1 MYLNNPREKQFP
13 WLQSYVTS
21 DFIEPAQPRMIQ
33 THSNRVV
40 IVTDKNQI
48 IGEADGMVT
57 SLKNI
62 ELHVRV
68 ADCGNIYAY
77 DPLATVIGVC
87 HSGWKG
93 SQGNIIATMIESMK
107 ILGSYPEDIRIRTG
121 PCISW
126 KNYEFW
132 PEVKDLFEWEYY
144 TTDRSLRGT
153 KQSTNRLPRSVALRS
168 QWQKYYLNLPKLHH
182 DQLIASWVQDT
193 HIIQS
198 DICTFDTNNLPSY
211 RRNGPDV
218 GRITGSIMMR

>member
-1 MYLNNPREKQFP
+1 MYLNNPREEQFP

-57 SLKNI
+57 SLKNL
-62 ELHVRV
+62 ELQVRV

-77 DPLATVIGVC
+77 DPLASVIGVC

-93 SQGNIIATMIESMK
+93 AQGNITSRMIEAMK
-107 ILGSYPEDIRIRTG
+107 SLWSDPHNIRIRTG

-132 PEVKDLFEWEYY
+132 PEVKELFDNKYY
-144 TTDRSLRGT
+144 
-153 KQSTNRLPRSVALRS
+153 ALIDN
-168 QWQKYYLNLPKLHH
+168 KYYLDLPKLHH
-182 DQLIASWVQDT
+182 DQLIVSWILTD
-193 HIIQS
+193 HIVQS

-211 RRNGPDV
+211 RRNDPDA

>member
-1 MYLNNPREKQFP
+1 MYLNNPREEQFP

-21 DFIEPAQPRMIQ
+21 DFIEPAQPSMIQ

-77 DPLATVIGVC
+77 DPWATVIGVC

-93 SQGNIIATMIESMK
+93 SQANIIATMIESMK

-132 PEVKDLFEWEYY
+132 PEVKELF
-144 TTDRSLRGT
+144 D
-153 KQSTNRLPRSVALRS
+153 N
-168 QWQKYYLNLPKLHH
+168 KYYLDLPKLHH
-182 DQLIASWVQDT
+182 DQLIVSWILTD
-193 HIIQS
+193 HIVQS

-211 RRNGPDV
+211 RRNGPDA
-218 GRITGSIMMR
+218 GRITGSICQTV

>member
-1 MYLNNPREKQFP
+1 
-13 WLQSYVTS
+13 
-21 DFIEPAQPRMIQ
+21 MIQ

-93 SQGNIIATMIESMK
+93 SQGNIIATMIKSMK

-121 PCISW
+121 PCIS
-126 KNYEFW
+126 
-132 PEVKDLFEWEYY
+132 
-144 TTDRSLRGT
+144 
-153 KQSTNRLPRSVALRS
+153 
-168 QWQKYYLNLPKLHH
+168 
-182 DQLIASWVQDT
+182 
-193 HIIQS
+193 
-198 DICTFDTNNLPSY
+198 
-211 RRNGPDV
+211 
-218 GRITGSIMMR
+218 

>member
-1 MYLNNPREKQFP
+1 MYLNNPREEQFP

-57 SLKNI
+57 SLKNL
-62 ELHVRV
+62 ELQVRV

-77 DPLATVIGVC
+77 DPLASVIGVC

-93 SQGNIIATMIESMK
+93 AQGNITSRMIEAMK
-107 ILGSYPEDIRIRTG
+107 SLWSDPHNIRIRTG

-132 PEVKDLFEWEYY
+132 PEVKELFDNKYY
-144 TTDRSLRGT
+144 
-153 KQSTNRLPRSVALRS
+153 ALIGS
-168 QWQKYYLNLPKLHH
+168 KYYLDLPKLHR
-182 DQLIASWVQDT
+182 DQLIVSWILTD

-211 RRNGPDV
+211 RRNGPDA
-218 GRITGSIMMR
+218 GRITGSIMIQ